1 MKLWRSVSGKL
12 TMRFRA
18 NTLALFGPKR
28 RGTSHGF
35 GTFDKTEDS
44 PEFHQWHLSL
54 EKNSTKPG
62 TTAKGSNRAKKR
74 KQRREQRAGNPAW
87 RFKRIGLEA
96 GPLSQWLFS
105 ALAEAELPVVCV
117 KTRHMQ
123 AVLKAQINKTDRN
136 DARGIAQMIRVGLYR
151 PVHVKTLR
159 SQKLRML
166 LTHRKLL
173 QSKAI
178 AIENDLRGTLRNFGL
193 KVGMVG
199 KVRFEARI
207 QELVENFPDLAE
219 LVEPLLIVRRALRE
233 QIIILHRRLLA
244 IVRDDEVCRRL
255 MTTPGVGPVVALTY
269 RATVDVPARFRKSKS
284 VGAVFGLTC
293 SRYQSGEVDWS
304 GKISRC
310 GDEMMRTM
318 LYEAAQSMMHS
329 KKWSWL
335 KAWAM
340 QIARRRGMKKA
351 IVALARRL
359 AVIMHR
365 IWVDGTEFRWTRE
378 QAAAAA

>member
-1 MKLWRSVSGKL
+1 MDHFAGLDVSVKATSVCIVDDTGKVVQEVKVRSEPEALLAVL
-12 TMRFRA
+12 T
-18 NTLALFGPKR
+18 
-28 RGTSHGF
+28 
-35 GTFDKTEDS
+35 
-44 PEFHQWHLSL
+44 
-54 EKNSTKPG
+54 
-62 TTAKGSNRAKKR
+62 
-74 KQRREQRAGNPAW
+74 NPAYHF
-87 RFKRIGLEA
+87 RRIGLEA

-105 ALAEAELPVVCV
+105 ALAEAELPLVCV
-117 KTRHMQ
+117 ETRHMQ

-136 DARGIAQMIRVGLYR
+136 DARGIAQMMRVGLYR

-207 QELVENFPDLAE
+207 EELVENFPDLAE

-233 QIIILHRRLLA
+233 QTVILHRRLLA
-244 IVRDDEVCRRL
+244 IVRVCRRL

-293 SRYQSGEVDWS
+293 SKYQSGEIDWS
-304 GKISRC
+304 GRISRC
-310 GDEMMRTM
+310 GDEMMRVM
-318 LYEAAQSMMHS
+318 LYEAAQSMLRS

-378 QAAAAA
+378 QAVAS